1 MEQTW
6 GEKHRRKIDEEEE
19 NTTSIKGLDITTGP
33 TRINHDIL
41 PYTKDKG

>member
-1 MEQTW
+1 M
-6 GEKHRRKIDEEEE
+6 KHESSKHVDSQSNKKEAKLT
-19 NTTSIKGLDITTGP
+19 NTSQKFTTGP